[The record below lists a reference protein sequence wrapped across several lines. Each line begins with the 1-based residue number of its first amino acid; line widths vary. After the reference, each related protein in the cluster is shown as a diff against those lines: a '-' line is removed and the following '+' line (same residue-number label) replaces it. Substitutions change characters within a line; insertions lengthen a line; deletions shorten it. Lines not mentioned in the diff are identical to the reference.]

1 MRLEAAGGEGVG
13 GRRGGQT
20 RGAPVAWARETGE
33 AGGGEPP
40 LTRPRP
46 GHADLV
52 GSMKFGFEDA
62 RRALE
67 RASARETAARVAA
80 GTLCR
85 KLLHEFGI
93 EVSSHVV
100 EIGGVAIRTRPELW
114 DDIPAAAEASE
125 LRCVDPGAVE
135 EMRAGIDDAR
145 KRGDTLG

>member
-1 MRLEAAGGEGVG
+1 MAFTFQRFNVSTFRRSVGEVTPMLRFLTAGESHGK
-13 GRRGGQT
+13 
-20 RGAPVAWARETGE
+20 A
-33 AGGGEPP
+33 
-40 LTRPRP
+40 LTE
-46 GHADLV
+46 LV

-100 EIGGVAIRTRPELW
+100 EIGGVAIRTRPEQW

-125 LRCVDPGAVE
+125 LRCVDPAAEE
-135 EMRAGIDDAR
+135 EMRAG
-145 KRGDTLG
+145 

>member
-20 RGAPVAWARETGE
+20 RGAPVAWRTETGD
-33 AGGGEPP
+33 AGVSEPP

-85 KLLHEFGI
+85 KLLHEVGI

-100 EIGGVAIRTRPELW
+100 EIGGGALRTPSAML
-114 DDIPAAAEASE
+114 DCIPGCAS
-125 LRCVDPGAVE
+125 
-135 EMRAGIDDAR
+135 AR
-145 KRGDTLG
+145 

>member
-1 MRLEAAGGEGVG
+1 S
-13 GRRGGQT
+13 
-20 RGAPVAWARETGE
+20 
-33 AGGGEPP
+33 EPP

-100 EIGGVAIRTRPELW
+100 EIGGVAIRTRPEQW

-125 LRCVDPGAVE
+125 LRCVDPGAEE
-135 EMRAGIDDAR
+135 EMRAAIDDAR
-145 KRGDTLG
+145 KRGDTRGGRFGGSAHDRPVGSADAV